1 MQLSPFNLSNLFK
14 AVMFLN
20 DSGGN
25 SKTLTTSNF
34 NMNIVDISTVTIIS
48 IEFSFNSRIFSI
60 HFRYIRKFTISNYI
74 QYITLLRLLFVF
86 NENVN
91 KNLLN
96 FGTKMDASN
105 LSFLASC
112 LCRWIK
118 LNTNLT
124 SKSGTPCI
132 CSILDPI
139 QSHCLQLH
147 AYWRFNSGTIILDQ
161 TIRLPITIHY

>member
-1 MQLSPFNLSNLFK
+1 
-14 AVMFLN
+14 MFLN

-60 HFRYIRKFTISNYI
+60 HFRYIRKFTINNYI

-96 FGTKMDASN
+96 FGTKMDASSFIFGFLSLSMNQAKHQFDLKIRNTLYLFNFGSNPVTLSSATCILEIQQRDHN
-105 LSFLASC
+105 LRS
-112 LCRWIK
+112 
-118 LNTNLT
+118 NN
-124 SKSGTPCI
+124 
-132 CSILDPI
+132 
-139 QSHCLQLH
+139 
-147 AYWRFNSGTIILDQ
+147 
-161 TIRLPITIHY
+161 